1 MKQTYFPFIFINITF
16 YHKLDFNE
24 KKLFFFFMD
33 LFFPKI
39 MPLTYFFYIIII
51 I

>member
-24 KKLFFFFMD
+24 KKTIFLFFMD

-39 MPLTYFFYIIII
+39 MPLTYFFT
-51 I
+51 